1 MVLCEV
7 KPQKEDT
14 NRTCITVAGSQICY
28 PGNVGTLTGSLDLV
42 KLIINSVL
50 YRRNARFVFFY
61 LKTFTSKP
69 RLSDPSMC
77 T

>member
-14 NRTCITVAGSQICY
+14 NRTCITVAGSEICY
-28 PGNVGTLTGSLDLV
+28 PGDVGMPTSYLDLV

-50 YRRNARFVFFY
+50 SRRNAVFV
-61 LKTFTSKP
+61 
-69 RLSDPSMC
+69 
-77 T
+77 